1 MEATKTYNFQAGEL
15 WVEKSVDSKFPYKA
29 YYLVLDPKFGIDKTI
44 QIYLLHTGE
53 ITEIYNHFY
62 VDSPFNMEK
71 IS

>member
-53 ITEIYNHFY
+53 ITEISNRFY
-62 VDSPFNMEK
+62 VDSPFCMEK